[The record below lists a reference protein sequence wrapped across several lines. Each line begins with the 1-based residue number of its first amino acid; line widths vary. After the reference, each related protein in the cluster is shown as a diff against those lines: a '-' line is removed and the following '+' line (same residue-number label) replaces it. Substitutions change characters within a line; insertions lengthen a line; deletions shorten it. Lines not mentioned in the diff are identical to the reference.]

1 MANSWGESGTTWGQG
16 NWGQQ
21 NVTTVVLS
29 GLSITSSL
37 GEVLS
42 YPEQGW
48 GSDTW
53 GTENW
58 GESGLTIPVTGYSM
72 TASLG
77 TLAHA
82 AALDGWGREVD
93 RLMRLGEVRASSWRT
108 YLCFV
113 KKIQLYHLH
122 LTF

>member
-16 NWGQQ
+16 DWGQQ
-21 NVTTVVLS
+21 NVTTVSLT
-29 GLSITSSL
+29 GFSITSSL

-58 GESGLTIPVTGYSM
+58 GESGLMIPVTGLSI
-72 TASLG
+72 TSTLG
-77 TLAHA
+77 DLAYA
-82 AALDGWGREVD
+82 AATDGWGRHTW
-93 RLMRLGEVRASSWRT
+93 GEDDWGDDDW
-108 YLCFV
+108 
-113 KKIQLYHLH
+113 
-122 LTF
+122 